1 VPNEM
6 QNQSIAEYLNHN
18 APHITNNKQNGL
30 RAVMNRKLKTMSTD
44 FVQDFTNQHA
54 NAILFVLIWNQTSV
68 KWKNLGPEV
77 VPEEQ
82 I

>member
-1 VPNEM
+1 
-6 QNQSIAEYLNHN
+6 
-18 APHITNNKQNGL
+18 
-30 RAVMNRKLKTMSTD
+30 MNRKLKTMSTD